1 LLRHESTAVTSRG
14 LNSWWRGV
22 ERSIARK
29 VGRRAAPELRGQA
42 GRRGRRTPHGTR
54 ATDEEGSEH
63 ETVMYIGVCGAENF
77 EVTGHVRTEG
87 GHEGSL
93 PPELTYTNVNAH
105 RHVPDPALSSSP
117 REAAHESSR
126 FFFFGYGGRRE
137 AAASDARARR
147 TGRRL
152 DSLAET
158 VSNHQPLHSMKID
171 GGKEAAAIEACARR
185 RRN

>member
-1 LLRHESTAVTSRG
+1 MCRISDIFVLLRHESTAVTSRG

-63 ETVMYIGVCGAENF
+63 ETVMYISSCGAEKF
-77 EVTGHVRTEG
+77 EVIGHVRTEG

-105 RHVPDPALSSSP
+105 RHLIQHYPHHPKKQHTKAVAFSFFLSTHP
-117 REAAHESSR
+117 P
-126 FFFFGYGGRRE
+126 
-137 AAASDARARR
+137 
-147 TGRRL
+147 RL
-152 DSLAET
+152 DA
-158 VSNHQPLHSMKID
+158 
-171 GGKEAAAIEACARR
+171 
-185 RRN
+185 

>member
-1 LLRHESTAVTSRG
+1 MNTANSKILCRISDIFVLLRHESTAAMSRG
-14 LNSWWRGV
+14 LNSWWRGI

-105 RHVPDPALSSSP
+105 RHLIQRYPHHPGKQHTKAVAFS
-117 REAAHESSR
+117 
-126 FFFFGYGGRRE
+126 FFVHPPTQ
-137 AAASDARARR
+137 A
-147 TGRRL
+147 
-152 DSLAET
+152 
-158 VSNHQPLHSMKID
+158 
-171 GGKEAAAIEACARR
+171 
-185 RRN
+185 

>member
-1 LLRHESTAVTSRG
+1 MGLRSMNKPALLTGSMAPLPKGKEKRKRKILCRISDIFVLLRHESTAVTSRG

-63 ETVMYIGVCGAENF
+63 GTVMYIGVCGAEKF
-77 EVTGHVRTEG
+77 EVIGHVRTEG

-105 RHVPDPALSSSP
+105 RK
-117 REAAHESSR
+117 
-126 FFFFGYGGRRE
+126 
-137 AAASDARARR
+137 
-147 TGRRL
+147 T
-152 DSLAET
+152 
-158 VSNHQPLHSMKID
+158 
-171 GGKEAAAIEACARR
+171 
-185 RRN
+185 

>member
-1 LLRHESTAVTSRG
+1 MTIRMCSCGGNPFFVRGSRPTLLCRISEIFVLLRHESTALSSRG

-126 FFFFGYGGRRE
+126 FFFFCPPTHPGLM
-137 AAASDARARR
+137 
-147 TGRRL
+147 L
-152 DSLAET
+152 DVCS
-158 VSNHQPLHSMKID
+158 
-171 GGKEAAAIEACARR
+171 
-185 RRN
+185 